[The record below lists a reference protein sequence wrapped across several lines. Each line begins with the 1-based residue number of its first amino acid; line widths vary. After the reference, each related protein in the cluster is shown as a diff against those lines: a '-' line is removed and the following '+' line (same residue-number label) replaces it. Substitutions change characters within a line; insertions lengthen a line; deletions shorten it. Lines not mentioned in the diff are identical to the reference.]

1 MEQIKEA
8 LDEAIQ
14 KAGGVSSFAQAIHAP
29 SDKAVRAWKH
39 IGSIPADYCP
49 TIERV
54 TGVACERLRP
64 NVDWTYLRGTT
75 PKATQSLGPAATA
88 QEAAHSPNT
97 GA

>member
-8 LDEAIQ
+8 LAEAIQ

-64 NVDWTYLRGTT
+64 NVDWTYLRSTSAA
-75 PKATQSLGPAATA
+75 PKATQSPSPASSA
-88 QEAAHSPNT
+88 PV
-97 GA
+97 